1 MARKLLSRTLTAM
14 ICVFALGACGS
25 VPRAAPGYSVHDF
38 GPLGTAP
45 ARPPALPIRNTE
57 VVSAPWLA
65 STSMHYR
72 LMYAQPTRRQVFV
85 ESRWA
90 AQPGQLFELAVK
102 RTLKANDSTP
112 TASGCRLRV
121 ELDEFA
127 QVFASERESSGIL
140 EARVFLLAPRSDQ
153 LVASRSFS
161 IARPAPSANAA
172 GGVAALREGVEQ
184 FNRELLGWL
193 DTLAA
198 EGAGPRGRCGT

>member
-1 MARKLLSRTLTAM
+1 MARKLLYRTLMAV
-14 ICVFALGACGS
+14 ICVSAVGACGS

-90 AQPGQLFELAVK
+90 AQPGQLF
-102 RTLKANDSTP
+102 
-112 TASGCRLRV
+112 
-121 ELDEFA
+121 
-127 QVFASERESSGIL
+127 
-140 EARVFLLAPRSDQ
+140 
-153 LVASRSFS
+153 
-161 IARPAPSANAA
+161 
-172 GGVAALREGVEQ
+172 
-184 FNRELLGWL
+184 
-193 DTLAA
+193 
-198 EGAGPRGRCGT
+198 